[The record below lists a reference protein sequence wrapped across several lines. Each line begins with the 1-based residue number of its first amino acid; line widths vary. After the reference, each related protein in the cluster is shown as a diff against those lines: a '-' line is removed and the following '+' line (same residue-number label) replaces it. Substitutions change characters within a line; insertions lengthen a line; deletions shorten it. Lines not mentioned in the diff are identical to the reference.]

1 MCIFK
6 YFFMKIKRI
15 IILSIIII
23 ISFYTYSQDNER
35 KFKIHTLAFYNLENL
50 FDTINDINKEDE
62 KSPIMEIKFNRTK
75 IYKQKVSNMARVISE
90 IGFETS
96 KRPPS
101 IVGICEVENRAVI
114 EDLISDEKLKKY
126 NYEIVHYESPDN
138 RGIDVAM
145 IYNKDVFKIEN
156 SNSHEVFITDNN
168 SSKRRNTRDQL
179 VVSGYL
185 DGELMHFI
193 VNHWP
198 SRGADETKRIA
209 AAKVNISIIDS
220 LRKIYENPKI
230 ITMGDFN
237 DDPFDKSIKKI
248 LGAKKK
254 INDVGNKDMYN
265 PFEEI
270 LVDKGVGTNAYRDKW
285 QLFDQIILSKPF
297 LKKNYVDFQL
307 YKAGV
312 FNKSYL
318 INKNGKFKGYPFR
331 SFSYGTFTGGYSDHL
346 PPYIF
351 LLKEIK

>member
-1 MCIFK
+1 MLFSA
-6 YFFMKIKRI
+6 F
-15 IILSIIII
+15 SV
-23 ISFYTYSQDNER
+23 SQQKER
-35 KFKIHTLAFYNLENL
+35 KFNIHTLAFYNLENL
-50 FDTINDINKEDE
+50 FDTINDVNKNDE
-62 KSPIMEIKFNRTK
+62 ASPIMEIKFNRGG
-75 IYKQKVSNMARVISE
+75 IFKQKVSNMAKVISE
-90 IGFETS
+90 IGLDVT

-101 IVGICEVENRAVI
+101 IVGICEVENRSVVEA
-114 EDLISDEKLKKY
+114 LISDEKLKKY
-126 NYEIVHYESPDN
+126 NYGIVHYDSPDN
-138 RGIDVAM
+138 RGIDVGM
-145 IYNKDVFKIEN
+145 IYNKDAFSVEN
-156 SNSHEVFITDNN
+156 SNSHEVYITDNN

-185 DGELMHFI
+185 DGELMHI
-193 VNHWP
+193 IINHWP

-209 AAKVNISIIDS
+209 AAKVNNSIIDS
-220 LRKIYENPKI
+220 LRYIYKNPKI

-248 LGAKKK
+248 IGAKKEIK
-254 INDVGNKDMYN
+254 NTGNKDMFN
-265 PFEEI
+265 PYEEI
-270 LVDKGVGTNAYRDKW
+270 LVDKGIGTNAYRDKW

-297 LKKNYVDFQL
+297 LKKDYKDYQL

-318 INKNGKFKGYPFR
+318 INKKGKYRGYPFR

>member
-1 MCIFK
+1 
-6 YFFMKIKRI
+6 MKIKSFFTTSFMLL
-15 IILSIIII
+15 ILLNI
-23 ISFYTYSQDNER
+23 TAQENKR
-35 KFKIHTLAFYNLENL
+35 NFKIHTVAFYNLENL
-50 FDTINDINKEDE
+50 FDTINDVNKNDE
-62 KSPIMEIKFNRTK
+62 ASPIMEIRFNRGK
-75 IYKQKVSNMARVISE
+75 IYREKVSNMAEVVSQ
-90 IGFETS
+90 IGFDIT

-101 IVGICEVENRAVI
+101 ILGICEVENRMVV

-126 NYEIVHYESPDN
+126 NYGIVHYESPDD
-138 RGIDVAM
+138 RGIDVGL
-145 IYNKDVFKIEN
+145 IYNKDIFKVKN
-156 SNSHEVFITDNN
+156 SSSHDVFITGNN

-209 AAKVNISIIDS
+209 AAEVNNFIIDS
-220 LRKIYENPKI
+220 LRNKYDSPKI

-248 LGAKKK
+248 LGAKKN
-254 INDVGNKDMYN
+254 INDVKKNDLYN
-265 PFEEI
+265 PFETI
-270 LVDKGVGTNAYRDKW
+270 LVDEGVGSNAYRDKW

-297 LKKNYVDFQL
+297 LDKDYKDYQL

-312 FNKSYL
+312 FNKSFL
-318 INKNGKFKGYPFR
+318 INKKGKFKGYPFR

-346 PPYIF
+346 PPYIY

>member
-1 MCIFK
+1 MAEVV
-6 YFFMKIKRI
+6 
-15 IILSIIII
+15 
-23 ISFYTYSQDNER
+23 SQ
-35 KFKIHTLAFYNLENL
+35 
-50 FDTINDINKEDE
+50 
-62 KSPIMEIKFNRTK
+62 
-75 IYKQKVSNMARVISE
+75 
-90 IGFETS
+90 IGFDVT

-101 IVGICEVENRAVI
+101 IVGICEVENRMVV

-126 NYEIVHYESPDN
+126 NYGIVHYESPDD
-138 RGIDVAM
+138 RGIDVGL
-145 IYNKDVFKIEN
+145 IYNKDVFKVKN
-156 SNSHEVFITDNN
+156 SSSHDVFITGNN

-179 VVSGYL
+179 VVSGHL

-209 AAKVNISIIDS
+209 AAEVNNFIIDS
-220 LRKIYENPKI
+220 LRNKYESPKI

-248 LGAKKK
+248 LGAKKNISDVK
-254 INDVGNKDMYN
+254 INDLYN
-265 PFEEI
+265 PFETI
-270 LVDKGVGTNAYRDKW
+270 LVDEGVGSNAYRDKW

-297 LKKNYVDFQL
+297 LDKNYKDYQL

-312 FNKSYL
+312 FNKSFL
-318 INKNGKFKGYPFR
+318 INKKGKFKGYPFR

-346 PPYIF
+346 PPYIY

>member
-1 MCIFK
+1 
-6 YFFMKIKRI
+6 MKIK
-15 IILSIIII
+15 
-23 ISFYTYSQDNER
+23 SFFTFSFMLLMLLNVTAQENKR
-35 KFKIHTLAFYNLENL
+35 NFKIHTVAFYNLENL
-50 FDTINDINKEDE
+50 FDTINDENKNDE
-62 KSPIMEIKFNRTK
+62 ASPIMEIRFNRGK
-75 IYKQKVSNMARVISE
+75 IYREKVSNMANVISQ
-90 IGFETS
+90 IGFDVT

-101 IVGICEVENRAVI
+101 ILGICEVENRMVV
-114 EDLISDEKLKKY
+114 EDLISDEKLRKY
-126 NYEIVHYESPDN
+126 NYGIVHYESPDD
-138 RGIDVAM
+138 RGIDVGL
-145 IYNKDVFKIEN
+145 IYNKDVFKVKN
-156 SNSHEVFITDNN
+156 SNSHDVFITGNN

-209 AAKVNISIIDS
+209 AAEVNNFIIDS
-220 LRKIYENPKI
+220 LRSKYENPKI

-248 LGAKKK
+248 LGAKKNITEVK
-254 INDVGNKDMYN
+254 KNDMYN
-265 PFEEI
+265 PFETI
-270 LVDKGVGTNAYRDKW
+270 LVDEGVGSNAYRDKW

-297 LKKNYVDFQL
+297 LDKNYKDYQL

-312 FNKSYL
+312 FNKSFL
-318 INKNGKFKGYPFR
+318 INKKGKFKGYPFR

-346 PPYIF
+346 PPYIY

>member
-1 MCIFK
+1 MK
-6 YFFMKIKRI
+6 MKSFFTLSFMLLILLKLTAQENKR
-15 IILSIIII
+15 
-23 ISFYTYSQDNER
+23 N
-35 KFKIHTLAFYNLENL
+35 FKIHTVAFYNLENL
-50 FDTINDINKEDE
+50 FDTINDVNKNDE
-62 KSPIMEIKFNRTK
+62 ASPIMEIRFNRGK
-75 IYKQKVSNMARVISE
+75 IYREKVSNMAEVVSQ
-90 IGFETS
+90 IGYDVT

-101 IVGICEVENRAVI
+101 ILGICEVENRTVV
-114 EDLISDEKLKKY
+114 EDLISDEKLRKY
-126 NYEIVHYESPDN
+126 NYGIVHYESPDD
-138 RGIDVAM
+138 RGIDVGL
-145 IYNKDVFKIEN
+145 IYNKDVFKVKN
-156 SNSHEVFITDNN
+156 SSSHDVFITGNN

-209 AAKVNISIIDS
+209 AAEVNNFIIDS
-220 LRKIYENPKI
+220 LRNKYESPKI

-248 LGAKKK
+248 LGAKKNISDVK
-254 INDVGNKDMYN
+254 INDLYN
-265 PFEEI
+265 PFETI
-270 LVDKGVGTNAYRDKW
+270 LVDEGVGSNAYRDKW

-297 LKKNYVDFQL
+297 LDKNYKDYQL

-312 FNKSYL
+312 FNKSFL
-318 INKNGKFKGYPFR
+318 INKKGKFKGYPFR

-346 PPYIF
+346 PPYIY

>member
-1 MCIFK
+1 
-6 YFFMKIKRI
+6 MKIK
-15 IILSIIII
+15 
-23 ISFYTYSQDNER
+23 SFFTFSFMLLMLLNVTAQENKR
-35 KFKIHTLAFYNLENL
+35 NFKIHTVAFYNLENL
-50 FDTINDINKEDE
+50 FDTINDENKNDE
-62 KSPIMEIKFNRTK
+62 ASPIMEIRFNRGK
-75 IYKQKVSNMARVISE
+75 IYREKVSNMANVISQ
-90 IGFETS
+90 IGFDVT

-101 IVGICEVENRAVI
+101 ILGICEVENRMVV
-114 EDLISDEKLKKY
+114 EDLISDEKLRKY
-126 NYEIVHYESPDN
+126 NYGIVHYESPDD
-138 RGIDVAM
+138 RGIDVGL
-145 IYNKDVFKIEN
+145 IYNKDVFKVKN
-156 SNSHEVFITDNN
+156 SNSHDVFITGNN

-209 AAKVNISIIDS
+209 AAEVNNFIIDS
-220 LRKIYENPKI
+220 LRSKYENPKI

-248 LGAKKK
+248 LGAKKN
-254 INDVGNKDMYN
+254 INDVKKNDMYN
-265 PFEEI
+265 PFETI
-270 LVDKGVGTNAYRDKW
+270 LVDEGVGSNAYRDKW

-297 LKKNYVDFQL
+297 LNKNYKDYQL

-312 FNKSYL
+312 FNKSFL
-318 INKNGKFKGYPFR
+318 INKKGKFKGYPFR

-346 PPYIF
+346 PPYIY

>member
-1 MCIFK
+1 
-6 YFFMKIKRI
+6 MKIKSFFTLI
-15 IILSIIII
+15 FMLLILLNI
-23 ISFYTYSQDNER
+23 TAQENKR
-35 KFKIHTLAFYNLENL
+35 NFKIHTVAFYNLENL
-50 FDTINDINKEDE
+50 FDTINDVNKNDE
-62 KSPIMEIKFNRTK
+62 ASPIMEIRFNRGK
-75 IYKQKVSNMARVISE
+75 IYREKVSNMAEVVSQ
-90 IGFETS
+90 IGFDIT

-101 IVGICEVENRAVI
+101 ILGICEVENRMVV

-126 NYEIVHYESPDN
+126 NYGIVHYESPDD
-138 RGIDVAM
+138 RGIDVGL
-145 IYNKDVFKIEN
+145 IYNKDVFKVKN
-156 SNSHEVFITDNN
+156 SSSHDVFITGNN

-209 AAKVNISIIDS
+209 AAEVNNFIIDS
-220 LRKIYENPKI
+220 LRNKYDSPKI

-248 LGAKKK
+248 LGAKKN
-254 INDVGNKDMYN
+254 INDVKKNDLYN
-265 PFEEI
+265 PFETI
-270 LVDKGVGTNAYRDKW
+270 LVDEGVGSNAYRDKW

-297 LKKNYVDFQL
+297 LDKDYKDYQL

-312 FNKSYL
+312 FNKSFL
-318 INKNGKFKGYPFR
+318 INKKGKFKGYPFR

-346 PPYIF
+346 PPYIY

>member
-1 MCIFK
+1 MK
-6 YFFMKIKRI
+6 MKSFFTLSFMLLILLNLTAQENKR
-15 IILSIIII
+15 
-23 ISFYTYSQDNER
+23 N
-35 KFKIHTLAFYNLENL
+35 FKIHTVAFYNLENL
-50 FDTINDINKEDE
+50 FDTINDINKNDE
-62 KSPIMEIKFNRTK
+62 ASPIMEIRFNRGK
-75 IYKQKVSNMARVISE
+75 IYKEKVSNMAEVVSQ
-90 IGFETS
+90 IGFEVT

-101 IVGICEVENRAVI
+101 ILGICEVENRTVV
-114 EDLISDEKLKKY
+114 EDLISDKKLRKY
-126 NYEIVHYESPDN
+126 NYGIVHYESPDD
-138 RGIDVAM
+138 RGIDVGL
-145 IYNKDVFKIEN
+145 IYNKDVFKVKN
-156 SNSHEVFITDNN
+156 SSSHDVFITGNN

-209 AAKVNISIIDS
+209 AAEVNNFIIDS
-220 LRKIYENPKI
+220 LRNKYESPKI

-248 LGAKKK
+248 LGAKKN
-254 INDVGNKDMYN
+254 INDVKKNDLYN
-265 PFEEI
+265 PFETI
-270 LVDKGVGTNAYRDKW
+270 LVDEGVGSNAYRDKW

-297 LKKNYVDFQL
+297 LDKNYKDYQL

-312 FNKSYL
+312 FNKSFL
-318 INKNGKFKGYPFR
+318 INKKGKFKGYPFR

-346 PPYIF
+346 PPYIY

>member
-1 MCIFK
+1 
-6 YFFMKIKRI
+6 MKIK
-15 IILSIIII
+15 
-23 ISFYTYSQDNER
+23 SFFTFSFMLLMLLNVTAQENKR
-35 KFKIHTLAFYNLENL
+35 NFKIHTIAFYNLENL
-50 FDTINDINKEDE
+50 FDTINDENKNDE
-62 KSPIMEIKFNRTK
+62 ASPIMEIRFNRGK
-75 IYKQKVSNMARVISE
+75 IYREKVSNMANVISQ
-90 IGFETS
+90 IGFDVT

-101 IVGICEVENRAVI
+101 ILGICEVENRMVV
-114 EDLISDEKLKKY
+114 EDLISDEKLRKY
-126 NYEIVHYESPDN
+126 NYGIVHYESPDD
-138 RGIDVAM
+138 RGIDVGL
-145 IYNKDVFKIEN
+145 IYNKDLFKVKN
-156 SNSHEVFITDNN
+156 SNSHDVFITGNN

-209 AAKVNISIIDS
+209 AAEVNNFIIDS
-220 LRKIYENPKI
+220 LRNKYESPKI

-248 LGAKKK
+248 LGAKKN
-254 INDVGNKDMYN
+254 INDVKKNDMYN
-265 PFEEI
+265 PFETI
-270 LVDKGVGTNAYRDKW
+270 LVDEGVGSNAYRDKW

-297 LKKNYVDFQL
+297 LDKNYKDYQL

-312 FNKSYL
+312 FNKSFL
-318 INKNGKFKGYPFR
+318 INKKGKFKGYPFR

-346 PPYIF
+346 PPYIY

>member
-1 MCIFK
+1 
-6 YFFMKIKRI
+6 MKIKLLLSVS
-15 IILSIIII
+15 LSILF
-23 ISFYTYSQDNER
+23 SFNSIAQEKDR
-35 KFKIHTLAFYNLENL
+35 KFNVHTIAFYNLENL

-62 KSPIMEIKFNRTK
+62 KSPIMEIKYNRSK
-75 IYKQKVSNMARVISE
+75 IYNKKISNMARVISE
-90 IGFETS
+90 IGLDVT
-96 KRPPS
+96 KRPPT
-101 IVGICEVENRAVI
+101 IVGICEVENRAVV
-114 EDLISDEKLKKY
+114 EDLLLDKKLKNH
-126 NYEIVHYESPDN
+126 NYKIVHYESPDD

-145 IYNKDVFKIEN
+145 IYSANSFKIKN
-156 SNSHEVFITDNN
+156 SNSHEVFITGNN

-179 VVSGYL
+179 IVSGYL
-185 DGELMHFI
+185 DEELIHFI

-209 AAKVNISIIDS
+209 AAEVNNIIIDS
-220 LRKIYENPKI
+220 LRKIYDEPKI

-254 INDVGNKDMYN
+254 IEDVGKNDLYN
-265 PFEEI
+265 PFEKI
-270 LVDKGVGTNAYRDKW
+270 LVEQGIGTNAYRDKW

-297 LKKNYVDFQL
+297 LKKDYKDYQL

-312 FNKSYL
+312 FNKSFL
-318 INKNGKFKGYPFR
+318 INKKGKFKGYPFR

-346 PPYIF
+346 PPYIY